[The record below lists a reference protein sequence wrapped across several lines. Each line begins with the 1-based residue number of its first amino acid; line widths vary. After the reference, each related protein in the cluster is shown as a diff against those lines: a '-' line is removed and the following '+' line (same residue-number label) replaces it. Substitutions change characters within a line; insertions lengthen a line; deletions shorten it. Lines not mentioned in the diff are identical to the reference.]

1 MGAAWRL
8 RTRRTASASS
18 GFSHIIGHGPAG
30 VADFAWWS
38 GLTLGQSRE
47 AVGPGKNGM
56 VRPVVIERGRVI
68 GTWSHAEATR
78 HAPPELCATASD
90 PEAVRAAVDRGVRF
104 FGA

>member
-1 MGAAWRL
+1 MAPENAPHGIRFLWVLAHH
-8 RTRRTASASS
+8 RTR
-18 GFSHIIGHGPAG
+18 PAG

-90 PEAVRAAVDRGVRF
+90 PEAVRAAVDRGVRL